1 MASIETEVEIIKRE
15 VGEFKKI
22 HHKLDG
28 AMDSIATLSAS
39 LNTMLAVH
47 DEKINRVESELSEQ
61 EKEFRDKFKFVHQ
74 RMTEEVD
81 KIKSVIHEIEEKSE
95 RADQELQKYESEQIE
110 TLKNRIHVLEKWRWL
125 IIGGATV
132 VGFLVQQLS
141 SFALQ

>member
-22 HHKLDG
+22 HYKLDG

-47 DEKINRVESELSEQ
+47 DEKINRVESEITEQ

-81 KIKSVIHEIEEKSE
+81 KIKSIINEIEDKSE
-95 RADQELQKYESEQIE
+95 KADQELQKYESEQIE
-110 TLKNRIHVLEKWRWL
+110 TLKNRIHSLEKWRWL
-125 IIGGATV
+125 IMGGATA

-141 SFALQ
+141 AIALQ